1 MNSNR
6 FLRVLAIGF
15 VFCLAAMLLSSP
27 LAAQSTFGS
36 ISGTVMDA
44 SGSAVADSQ
53 VTLTSVATSAKQTF
67 TTGPDGL
74 YSFVN
79 LNPGAYTLEAD
90 KTGFKHFKRE
100 SVVVQVQQAV
110 RIDVPME
117 LGAVNQTIEV
127 TAETPLLQPTNASL
141 GQVIDQRPTN
151 EIPLNGRNVFNLITL
166 SPAAIAQGGSGGSQ
180 VGQNP
185 FSWGNY
191 QVGGSFGNESVEYI
205 DGQPV
210 NIGYINLPV
219 LIPDQDAISEF
230 KVQYNNLGPEWGK
243 FAGGVVNL
251 STKGG
256 TSQYHGEAYEY
267 LRNKVLNSR
276 NYFAPSNPPYVQ
288 NQFGGTF
295 GGPIIKDKTF
305 FFFAYD
311 GYRQRTA
318 STTSTTI
325 ITAPER
331 TGNFADICKTG
342 FTGPGG
348 ICADKDMSGNFID
361 QIYNPLSVSA
371 TCISTPSAGNCAR
384 TPFLGNV
391 ITSPLNSA
399 AVLELKYI
407 PMPTNSG
414 TSSNFIA
421 NSASGGNTNQ
431 YVGRVDQNI
440 NSQQH
445 IFARYN
451 FFNLLDLPTDP
462 FGTGLCADRCAET
475 YQTNALAI
483 DYSYTISPNVI
494 LNING
499 SGTRF
504 HYLRSPTNSNFDL
517 TQYGWPSLY
526 NMQIPAAGRSP
537 FTPCF
542 TPQDPTVTCS
552 QGQSF
557 ITDHDTQVNLSPSLT
572 WIKGRHT
579 WVFGGQLTETYDNY
593 AQTNIASGAFAFD
606 GSWTSS
612 NPFNGTGGISFAD
625 FLLGYGLNQS
635 SVFNHN
641 YGEAQIPAL
650 VAQKETYRGF
660 YFGDTWRVTSKLTFT
675 YGVRYDLPGN
685 WSVRHDL
692 STYWDPSAVNR
703 TVTGCGT
710 YTSGP
715 SVGQG
720 IPGSSCPGDVF
731 FVKSGINPG
740 RSAVPLYKKEFMPRL
755 GLAYSWDQKT
765 VIRAG
770 YGIFFIPN
778 WILFNLNPSNDPINT
793 SSTLFVA
800 TANGGITPQ
809 STLTATG
816 CQYTPGTLNCP
827 VNGPFGPSLNTPLT
841 RTGNVSAF
849 DAGGN
854 PFEAPYRAYS
864 PPYVQQFNLD
874 IQRELPFGIF
884 VDAAYAGSRGV
895 HLPSSNNVSINNIP
909 DSFYKTAQ
917 DQENAGLPVTITQS
931 IPNPFQGITTVSGLN
946 PASNPTILAGQLDR
960 PYPQY
965 TGLSLVGDGCCSS
978 NYNSFQLTVNKRFK
992 DGGTFLAAY
1001 TNAKLLSNTD
1011 TLTTWLET
1019 GVGEPQD
1026 WNNLKGEKSLSS
1038 QDVSQRLVISY
1049 VYDLPFGRGQKYMS
1063 DVSGVMSK
1071 VVSGWGVDG
1080 VTTFQKGFP
1089 LPITYGASTSLSKA
1103 GFSQNFQLRPDV
1115 VSGCSKSTQ
1124 HVVLPPPG
1132 GTPVPGEGGIAWFNP
1147 NCFIAPGDWSFGDES
1162 RVDATLRSA
1171 GINNWD
1177 IALFK
1182 TTNFGPEDKLGL
1194 QFRTEFFNTF
1204 NRVQFGPPSTACCTA
1219 NNPNFGVS
1227 TDQLNNPRLIQFALK
1242 FLF

>member
-1 MNSNR
+1 MNTSSDR
-6 FLRVLAIGF
+6 FLRVLAINLL
-15 VFCLAAMLLSSP
+15 FCFAAMLLSSP

-36 ISGTVMDA
+36 ISGTVLDA
-44 SGSAVADSQ
+44 SGSAIADVQ
-53 VTLTSVATSAKQTF
+53 VSLTSVATSAKQTF

-79 LNPGAYTLEAD
+79 LNPGEYSLEAE

-100 SVVVQVQQAV
+100 SVIVQVQQAV

-141 GQVIDQRPTN
+141 GQVIDQRATN

-166 SPAAIAQGGSGGSQ
+166 APAAIAQGGSGGSQ

-219 LIPDQDAISEF
+219 LIPDQDAVAEF

-256 TSQYHGEAYEY
+256 TSQYHGVAYEY

-276 NYFAPSNPPYVQ
+276 PYFDSSNPPYVQ

-311 GYRQRTA
+311 GYRQRA
-318 STTSTTI
+318 SSVFTTTVPTVAERGGVFPADVPIYDALSVTSTCLANPTVAADCKRTQFPANTI
-325 ITAPER
+325 T
-331 TGNFADICKTG
+331 N
-342 FTGPGG
+342 
-348 ICADKDMSGNFID
+348 
-361 QIYNPLSVSA
+361 
-371 TCISTPSAGNCAR
+371 ISP
-384 TPFLGNV
+384 
-391 ITSPLNSA
+391 A
-399 AVLELKYI
+399 AALELKFI
-407 PMPTNSG
+407 PMPTNSAENQ
-414 TSSNFIA
+414 NFTA
-421 NSASGGNTNQ
+421 AAASGGNTNQ
-431 YVGRVDQNI
+431 YVGRVDHNI
-440 NSQQH
+440 NANQH

-483 DYSYTISPNVI
+483 DYSYTINPNVI
-494 LNING
+494 LNINASG
-499 SGTRF
+499 SRF

-517 TQYGWPSLY
+517 TQYGWPALY
-526 NMQIPAAGRSP
+526 NSQVPAAGRSP

-542 TPQDPTVTCS
+542 SPQDPSITCS

-612 NPFNGTGGISFAD
+612 NAVSGGTGGISFAD

-692 STYWDPSAVNR
+692 STYWDPTAINR
-703 TVTGCGT
+703 TVTGCQQD
-710 YTSGP
+710 P
-715 SVGQG
+715 STGLGVA
-720 IPGSSCPGDVF
+720 GSPCPGDVF
-731 FVKSGINPG
+731 FVKTGINPG
-740 RSAVPLYKKEFMPRL
+740 RSAVPVYKKEFMPRL

-793 SSTLFVA
+793 SSTLWVA
-800 TANGGITPQ
+800 TTNGGITPN
-809 STLTATG
+809 STLTATN
-816 CQYTPGTLNCP
+816 CAFTPGAPSGSLNCP
-827 VNGPFGPSLNTPLT
+827 TNGPFGPSLNTPLT
-841 RTGNVSAF
+841 RSGNVSAF
-849 DAGGN
+849 DAGAN

-874 IQRELPFGIF
+874 IQRELPLGIF

-895 HLPSSNNVSINNIP
+895 HLPSPNNVSINNIP
-909 DSFYKTAQ
+909 DSFYAQ
-917 DQENAGLPVTITQS
+917 AEQQSLAGQPVTITTK
-931 IPNPFQGITTVSGLN
+931 IPNPFTGITTVSGLN
-946 PASNPTILAGQLDR
+946 PTGNPTIFAGQLDR

-1011 TLTTWLET
+1011 TLTTWLES

-1026 WNNLKGEKSLSS
+1026 WNNLKAEKSLSS

-1049 VYDLPFGRGQKYMS
+1049 VYDLPFGHGQKYMS
-1063 DVSGVMSK
+1063 DVSGAMNK

-1089 LPITYGASTSLSKA
+1089 LPITYGASTALSSA

-1115 VSGCSKSTQ
+1115 VAGCGKGTSHNPSSAGFAWFN
-1124 HVVLPPPG
+1124 VNCFAPPG
-1132 GTPVPGEGGIAWFNP
+1132 GTLAASAW
-1147 NCFIAPGDWSFGDES
+1147 AFGDES
-1162 RVDATLRSA
+1162 RVDPTLRSA

-1177 IALFK
+1177 IAIFK
-1182 TTNFGPEDKLGL
+1182 TTNFGPEDKLGI

-1204 NRVQFGPPSTACCTA
+1204 NRVQFDPPNTACC
-1219 NNPNFGVS
+1219 NNVALGATNNTSFGIVS
-1227 TDQLNNPRLIQFALK
+1227 GQLNNPRLIQFALK

>member
-1 MNSNR
+1 MNKSSVR
-6 FLRVLAIGF
+6 LLVVLAIGF
-15 VFCLAAMLLSSP
+15 CFCLAAMLLGSP
-27 LAAQSTFGS
+27 LSAQTTFGS
-36 ISGTVMDA
+36 ISGTVTDA
-44 SGSAVADSQ
+44 SGSAVAGAQ
-53 VTLTSVATSAKQTF
+53 ITLTSAATSAKQTF
-67 TTGPDGL
+67 TTGADGL

-79 LNPGAYTLEAD
+79 LSPGEYTLEVE
-90 KTGFKHFKRE
+90 KSGFKHVKRE
-100 SVVVQVQQAV
+100 GVVVQVQQAV
-110 RIDVPME
+110 RIDAAME
-117 LGAVNQTIEV
+117 LGAVSQTVEV
-127 TAETPLLQPTNASL
+127 TAETPLLQPTSASL

-166 SPAAIAQGGSGGSQ
+166 APAAIAQGGSGGSQ

-219 LIPDQDAISEF
+219 LIPDQDAVAEF

-256 TSQYHGEAYEY
+256 TNQYHGVAYEY

-276 NYFAPSNPPYVQ
+276 PFFSPTNPPYVQ

-295 GGPIIKDKTF
+295 GGPVIKDNTF

-311 GYRQRTA
+311 GYRQRASSVFTTTVPTTA
-318 STTSTTI
+318 
-325 ITAPER
+325 ER
-331 TGNFADICKTG
+331 GGVFPADIPI
-342 FTGPGG
+342 F
-348 ICADKDMSGNFID
+348 D
-361 QIYNPLSVSA
+361 PLSVTA
-371 TCISTPSAGNCAR
+371 TCLANPTVAADCKR
-384 TPFLGNV
+384 TQFGSNT
-391 ITSPLNSA
+391 ITNINSA
-399 AVLELKYI
+399 AALELKFI
-407 PMPTNSG
+407 PMPTNSAEVN
-414 TSSNFIA
+414 NFTA
-421 NSASGGNTNQ
+421 ATAAGGNTNQ
-431 YVGRVDQNI
+431 YVGRVDHNI
-440 NSQQH
+440 NAEQH

-483 DYSYTISPNVI
+483 NYSYTIRPDVI
-494 LNING
+494 LNISASG
-499 SGTRF
+499 SRF

-517 TQYGWPSLY
+517 TQYGWPASY
-526 NMQIPAAGRSP
+526 NADIPSAGRSP

-542 TPQDPTVTCS
+542 TPQDPSITCS

-557 ITDHDTQVNLSPSLT
+557 ITDHDTQVNVSPSLT

-579 WVFGGQLTETYDNY
+579 WVFGGQLTLTYDNY

-612 NPFNGTGGISFAD
+612 NAVSGGTGGISFAD

-660 YFGDTWRVTSKLTFT
+660 YFGDTWRATSKLTFT
-675 YGVRYDLPGN
+675 YGLRYDLPGN

-692 STYWDPSAVNR
+692 STYWDPTAINR
-703 TVTGCGT
+703 TVTGCQQD
-710 YTSGP
+710 P
-715 SVGQG
+715 STGFGVVGS
-720 IPGSSCPGDVF
+720 PCPGDVF
-731 FVKSGINPG
+731 FVKTGINPG
-740 RSAVPLYKKEFMPRL
+740 RTAVPLYKKELMPRL
-755 GLAYSWDQKT
+755 GVAYSWDQKT

-793 SSTLFVA
+793 ASTLWVA
-800 TANGGITPQ
+800 TTNGGITPN

-816 CQYTPGTLNCP
+816 CAFTAGAPSGTLNCP
-827 VNGPFGPSLNTPLT
+827 INGPFGPSVNTPLT
-841 RTGNVSAF
+841 RSGNVSSF
-849 DAGGN
+849 NAGAN

-864 PPYVQQFNLD
+864 PPYVQQFNVD
-874 IQRELPFGIF
+874 IQRELPWGIF
-884 VDAAYAGSRGV
+884 VDAAFAGSRGV
-895 HLPSSNNVSINNIP
+895 HLPSPNNVSINNIP
-909 DSFYKTAQ
+909 DSFYAQ
-917 DQENAGLPVTITQS
+917 AQAQENASQPVTITTK
-931 IPNPFQGITTVSGLN
+931 IPNPFKGITTVSGLN
-946 PASNPTILAGQLDR
+946 PTSNATVFAGQLDR

-965 TGLSLVGDGCCSS
+965 TGLSLVGFGCCSS

-1026 WNNLKGEKSLSS
+1026 WNNLKGERSLSS

-1049 VYDLPFGRGQKYMS
+1049 VYDLPFGHGQKYMS
-1063 DVSGVMSK
+1063 DASGVK
-1071 VVSGWGVDG
+1071 NKIVSGWGVDG

-1089 LPITYGASTSLSKA
+1089 LPITFGGSTSLSKA
-1103 GFSQNFQLRPDV
+1103 GFSQNFQLRPNV
-1115 VSGCSKSTQ
+1115 VPGCNKSTP
-1124 HVVLPPPG
+1124 HNPSSAG
-1132 GTPVPGEGGIAWFNP
+1132 FSWFNQD
-1147 NCFIAPGDWSFGDES
+1147 CFAAPADWGFGDES
-1162 RVDATLRSA
+1162 RVDPTLRSA

-1177 IALFK
+1177 IAIFK

-1204 NRVQFGPPSTACCTA
+1204 NRVQFAPPNTACCFDPATQTG
-1219 NNPNFGVS
+1219 NNSSFGLVNS
-1227 TDQLNNPRLIQFALK
+1227 QLNNPRLIQFALK